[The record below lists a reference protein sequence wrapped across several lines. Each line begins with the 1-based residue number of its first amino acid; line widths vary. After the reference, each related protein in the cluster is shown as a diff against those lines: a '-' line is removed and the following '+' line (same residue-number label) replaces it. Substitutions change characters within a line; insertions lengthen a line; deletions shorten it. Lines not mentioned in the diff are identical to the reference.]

1 MYRLNERETSIVA
14 RVAAFAD
21 QYIAPHAVSVDRE
34 GRFPKEA
41 FAALAAE
48 GLLGLSVPEAHGG
61 LGLGIRGCMAA
72 LDEMAGRCGSTAM
85 VYLMHLCG
93 TSCYVAQATAD
104 PDGPFATLL
113 GEVAAG
119 RHLSTLAWSEKG
131 SRSHFWAPV
140 GTCRAEGDSVVL
152 DAQKSWVTTAGV
164 ADGYVSTSCSAG
176 GSGIDLY
183 LVERGDAGFTISG
196 GWDGLGLRGNASS
209 PMELKDCRIP
219 ASRRIGTQG
228 AALDIMLG
236 VVLPVFQLGCASIAT
251 GLAEAAVGMTTNH
264 LTGSRLAHLDTSL
277 ADLPTQR
284 ARLAQ
289 MRIIVDRS
297 RAHISCVL
305 DAVENPGD
313 TTMLRV
319 LESKASAAD
328 AAREATELA
337 LLACGGAAYS
347 RHLAVE
353 RCFRDCRAMS
363 VMAPTSDLIREFIG
377 RALVGLPVFG

>member
-1 MYRLNERETSIVA
+1 MYRLNERESSIVA
-14 RVAAFAD
+14 RVAAFSD
-21 QYIAPHAVSVDRE
+21 ERVAPHAVSVDRE
-34 GRFPKEA
+34 GRFPREA
-41 FAALAAE
+41 FTALAEE
-48 GLLGLSVPEAHGG
+48 GLLGLSVPEAQGG

-72 LDEMAGRCGSTAM
+72 LDQVAQRCGSTAM

-93 TSCYVAQATAD
+93 TACYINQAQAD
-104 PDGPFATLL
+104 PEGPFAALL
-113 GEVAAG
+113 GQVAAG
-119 RHLSTLAWSEKG
+119 RHLTTLAWSEKG

-140 GTCRAEGDSVVL
+140 GSARAEGDTVVL
-152 DAQKSWVTTAGV
+152 DAHKSWVTTAGEAHGHV
-164 ADGYVSTSCSAG
+164 ATSVSVTG
-176 GSGIDLY
+176 QGIDLY
-183 LVERGDAGFTISG
+183 LVERTDPGFTISG
-196 GWDGLGLRGNASS
+196 SWDGLGLRGNASA
-209 PMELKDCRIP
+209 PMDLKDCRIP
-219 ASRRIGTQG
+219 ASRRIGQPG
-228 AALDIMLG
+228 QALDIMLG
-236 VVLPVFQLGCASIAT
+236 TVLPVFQIGCAAIAT
-251 GLAEAAVGMTTNH
+251 GLAESAVSQTVNH
-264 LTGSRLAHLDTSL
+264 LTGSRLSHLDSSL
-277 ADLPTQR
+277 ADLPTLR

-297 RAHISCVL
+297 RAHISAVL
-305 DAVENPGD
+305 DSVENPGPA
-313 TTMLRV
+313 TMLQV